1 MSQQDTLAPY
11 CVERAGDSYG
21 FVVVDGRNERPV
33 ALRHLRFTA
42 EALAR
47 RLNGEKPHPNDAKA
61 LAVPLYNKEFGPN
74 TEEPQCKVR

>member
-11 CVERAGDSYG
+11 GVERAGESYG
-21 FVVVDGRNERPV
+21 FVVIDGRNERPV

-47 RLNGEKPHPNDAKA
+47 ELNDEPPHPNDAEA

-74 TEEPQCKVR
+74 TKETQCVVA

>member
-1 MSQQDTLAPY
+1 MSQQETLSPY
-11 CVERAGDSYG
+11 CVERAGGTYG
-21 FVVVDGRNERPV
+21 FVVIDGRDERPV

-47 RLNGEKPHPNDAKA
+47 QLNGEPPQPNDAEA

-74 TEEPQCKVR
+74 TKDTKCVVN